1 MNVTNLLNGD
11 NLLLSVEGR
20 LDTITHQDFEKE
32 LEAILSSTEM
42 TAVNTATLDFT
53 NLEYISSAGLRAIL
67 KLQKT
72 LDNLNVSLAI
82 IHPNEL
88 VSEVLSITGIDQL
101 LKVD

>member
-1 MNVTNLLNGD
+1 MNVTNLLNGN

>member
-1 MNVTNLLNGD
+1 MTNLLNGD

>member
-72 LDNLNVSLAI
+72 LDNINVSLAI